1 MAAKKTPKPVYIEK
15 AVMISKINAPE
26 TKVTDWRDPNAK
38 FADDDQS
45 LEARMWRLA
54 RR

>member
-1 MAAKKTPKPVYIEK
+1 MAAKKPKGKTEPTMTNVPK
-15 AVMISKINAPE
+15 AE
-26 TKVTDWRDPNAK
+26 TKRVDWRDPDAK